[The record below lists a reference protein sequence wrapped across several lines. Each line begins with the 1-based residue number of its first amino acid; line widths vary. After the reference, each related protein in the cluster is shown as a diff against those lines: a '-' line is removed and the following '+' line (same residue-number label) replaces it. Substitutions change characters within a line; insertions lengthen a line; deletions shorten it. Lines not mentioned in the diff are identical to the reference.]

1 MAIYLNTS
9 KPYESYKEL
18 VGSRYFVDKSNIIE
32 ELNERI
38 STNDKY
44 VCITRPRRFGK
55 S

>member
-18 VGSRYFVDKSNIIE
+18 VNSRCFVDKSNIIE

-44 VCITRPRRFGK
+44 VCIIYK
-55 S
+55 